1 MRFDMA
7 YLHPNNHMSKKS
19 AGWNNMTDKIVVK
32 TKHGELTLEQLAET
46 QPGMARL
53 MKEVGDRYHIL
64 YYAAK
69 GGNWKLAKHEL
80 NVIITIFKAGTVLRP
95 KYNNDLT
102 SFAQTYL
109 NRISERIE
117 EEDWSGFD
125 VAYRKGIDEANKL
138 HEKYGYEYIRYVLP
152 SNPPGQL
159 DLRATK

>member
-1 MRFDMA
+1 
-7 YLHPNNHMSKKS
+7 MSKKS
-19 AGWNNMTDKIVVK
+19 AGLNDMLDKIVVK

-80 NVIITIFKAGTVLRP
+80 NVIISIFKAGSVLRP

-125 VAYRKGIDEANKL
+125 EAYRKGIDEANKL
-138 HEKYGYEYIRYVLP
+138 HEKYGCEYIRYVLP
-152 SNPPGQL
+152 SNPPTQL
-159 DLRATK
+159 DLGPAKKIPKNPTD